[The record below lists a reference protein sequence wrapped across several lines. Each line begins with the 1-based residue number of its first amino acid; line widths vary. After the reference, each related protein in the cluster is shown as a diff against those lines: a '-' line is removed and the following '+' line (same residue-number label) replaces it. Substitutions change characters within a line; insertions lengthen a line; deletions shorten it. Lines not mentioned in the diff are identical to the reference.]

1 MNCRSVEKHEDYI
14 GARILDMALYQS
26 GLMVVKVKEIHMMYS
41 KYNPTRAGKY
51 INFPKWISL
60 KKACINIKNKD
71 GKCFKYAIQCG
82 YHKIYEKSHP
92 ENFYHYKNIEN
103 DLHLDG
109 RKFPAN
115 NDTHKFE
122 ELSQNVSANMFEAND
137 ENEQTV
143 ISRKIEK

>member
-51 INFPKWISL
+51 INFPKWKSL

-109 RKFPAN
+109 RNFQLIMILINLKN
-115 NDTHKFE
+115 
-122 ELSQNVSANMFEAND
+122 SVRMF
-137 ENEQTV
+137 QL
-143 ISRKIEK
+143 ICLKLMMRMSKQ